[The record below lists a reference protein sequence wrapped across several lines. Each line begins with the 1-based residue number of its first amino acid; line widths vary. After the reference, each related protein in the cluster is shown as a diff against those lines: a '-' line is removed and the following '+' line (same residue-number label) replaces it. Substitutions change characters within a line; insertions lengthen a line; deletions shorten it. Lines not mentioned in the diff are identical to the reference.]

1 MSNSGSFSTTG
12 TSGSKD
18 FSESNSLVSIFAF
31 ILLVLFAFVVLLRAG
46 ITMLIY
52 LFKPNESPH
61 LFDGM
66 IDATQQ
72 KIYYQD
78 PSNNGSATTIYR
90 SVNQTDGIEFTWSV
104 WVNIT
109 NLAYLHDKYRTI
121 FYKGN
126 SNTTPSGLNY
136 PNNAP
141 GLYIV
146 PNTNA
151 LVIMMN
157 TFNDISEEVVIPNI
171 PVNIW
176 FNVIIRCEN
185 TRLDVYINGTI
196 TRSVQLHGVPKQNY
210 GDVYV
215 ASNGGF
221 QGNISNLWYFNNALG
236 TAEIQRIANN
246 GPNTRSIDATVN
258 GSYHWDYLSLRW
270 YFAGAG
276 NGYNPYAPLAVSNHS
291 STKQS

>member
-1 MSNSGSFSTTG
+1 MSGSFSTMG
-12 TSGSKD
+12 TSGNLD
-18 FSESNSLVSIFAF
+18 FLASNSAVSKFAF
-31 ILLVLFAFVVLLRAG
+31 ILLVLFAFIILLKVGTG
-46 ITMLIY
+46 IMIY

-72 KIYYQD
+72 KIYIQD
-78 PSNNGSATTIYR
+78 PDNGGTATIYR
-90 SVNQTDGIEFTWSV
+90 SINQTDGIEFTWSV
-104 WVNIT
+104 WINVT
-109 NLAYLHDKYRTI
+109 HLEYLHNRYRTV

-126 SNTTPSGLNY
+126 SDVTSNGLNY

-141 GLYIV
+141 GVYLA

-151 LVIMMN
+151 LVVMMN
-157 TFNDISEEVVIPNI
+157 TFNNISEEVVIPNI
-171 PVNIW
+171 PINLW

-185 TRLDVYINGTI
+185 TKLDVYINGTI
-196 TRSVQLHGVPKQNY
+196 ARSVQLRGVPKQNY

-246 GPNTRSIDATVN
+246 GPNTNSLDGAAGDTN
-258 GSYHWDYLSLRW
+258 YWDYLSLRW
-270 YFAGAG
+270 YFAGVGDA
-276 NGYNPYAPLAVSNHS
+276 YNPYNIKINKH
-291 STKQS
+291 